1 MEDELKT
8 TVKFTEHIFDGSGN
22 KIMNSIQYTAMS
34 IVPLL
39 LVNNLLETQLP
50 AFSQNTPPLSMII
63 ETTVHI
69 IVLLIVLYF
78 VDRTVRYFPSTS
90 GEKYGEVSFET
101 IGLLLVLLIVNSSN
115 SHLGKKVVHLTRHAR
130 ERFTNREGMGHK
142 ESSGV
147 DETKPKEN
155 NTDPTNTQP
164 QKKPDQLHSM
174 GDNSDHNE
182 RELSTKNPTAT
193 KKSENFT
200 PNMSN
205 SNVVEPMS
213 SLESFA
219 MTGGNYSAF

>member
-39 LVNNLLETQLP
+39 LVNHLLETQLP
-50 AFSQNTPPLSMII
+50 AFSPNTPPLSMII

-78 VDRTVRYFPSTS
+78 VDRTVRYFPSSS

-115 SHLGKKVVHLTRHAR
+115 SHLGKKVIHLTRHVK
-130 ERFTNREGMGHK
+130 ERFTNREGLETKKEAPEKEESIEDNVKNVANKITKMTSLPIT
-142 ESSGV
+142 ESSSKKSN
-147 DETKPKEN
+147 EEEKKH
-155 NTDPTNTQP
+155 
-164 QKKPDQLHSM
+164 QKK
-174 GDNSDHNE
+174 E
-182 RELSTKNPTAT
+182 EEA
-193 KKSENFT
+193 FT
-200 PNMSN
+200 PHMNN
-205 SNVVEPMS
+205 FAVEPMS